1 MELFHTPDSQEG
13 INKWIMLQGPSERIG
28 MFTVMGMTWNLLA
41 EEVNKDSEEL
51 GGALLKLMKVWE
63 IPNGGKDKSQL
74 LARYVA
80 KNNAL
85 EAESEDWEC
94 LGQLND
100 ILQVKIDALEAE
112 LRNAEGYLW
121 DASDASQ
128 WEDYINGVPH
138 LKSEYTKENDG
149 D

>member
-1 MELFHTPDSQEG
+1 MSEHCHCIHAVQKRACQHKGFC
-13 INKWIMLQGPSERIG
+13 ERI
-28 MFTVMGMTWNLLA
+28 
-41 EEVNKDSEEL
+41 KEL
-51 GGALLKLMKVWE
+51 EDA
-63 IPNGGKDKSQL
+63 NKDKSQL

-100 ILQVKIDALEAE
+100 ILQAKIDALDAE

-138 LKSEYTKENDG
+138 LKSEYTKENDDG
-149 D
+149 

>member
-1 MELFHTPDSQEG
+1 MSEHCHCIHAVQKRACQHKGFC
-13 INKWIMLQGPSERIG
+13 ERI
-28 MFTVMGMTWNLLA
+28 
-41 EEVNKDSEEL
+41 KEL
-51 GGALLKLMKVWE
+51 EDA
-63 IPNGGKDKSQL
+63 NKDKSQL

-100 ILQVKIDALEAE
+100 ILQAKIDELEAELATVRKDRHRSAVAMQKRIEKLEAE

-138 LKSEYTKENDG
+138 LKSEYTKENDDG
-149 D
+149 